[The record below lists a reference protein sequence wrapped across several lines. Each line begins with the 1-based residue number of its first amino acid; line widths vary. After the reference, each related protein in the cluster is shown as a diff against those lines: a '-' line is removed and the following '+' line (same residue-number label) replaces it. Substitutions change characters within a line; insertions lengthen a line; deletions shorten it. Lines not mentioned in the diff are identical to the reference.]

1 VSGPFSISILL
12 RERGRYIPAV
22 FAVCFSSLLLTMQIG
37 MLLGFLATTTRP
49 IDRVDA
55 DLWVASDEPLAVG
68 YSHPIPEAWAARLA
82 SHPGVERVAPYV
94 YGFTLWHKQDG
105 GLERCFLI
113 GCRLDEG
120 EVGSVRDMSPELRG
134 QLTRPGAI
142 TIYSPDKGRL
152 GMQEGV
158 NEVAEVGGQRV
169 QLAGVMYEG
178 GKQIGMMPGFYCSLR
193 TARRLLPSLGPDQTM
208 YLIARCK
215 NPADR
220 GLIARQLREQYPDM
234 AVMTNE
240 EFADL
245 TRNYWM
251 VKTNAG
257 VILMFIALL
266 GLIVGAV
273 ITAQTLYSATTSAK
287 REFAML
293 RALGVPHRPMAGM
306 VVAQSFWVA
315 VLGVA
320 LAYPICM
327 GLSHAALSQGIEA
340 KLPPWLMVTTGLFV
354 IGVAVAAGSAALRSL
369 RRAEPVLLLH

>member
-1 VSGPFSISILL
+1 VSGPFSIAILL

-22 FAVCFSSLLLTMQIG
+22 FAVCFSSLLLTMQLG

-55 DLWVASDEPLAVG
+55 DLWVASDEPLAIG
-68 YSHPIPEAWAARLA
+68 YSHPIPEAWAGRVA

-105 GLERCFLI
+105 GLEQCFLI
-113 GCRLDEG
+113 GSRLDEG
-120 EVGSVRDMSPELRG
+120 EVGSVRDMSPTLRG
-134 QLTRPGAI
+134 QLTRPGAV

-152 GMQEGV
+152 GLQEGV
-158 NEVAEVGGQRV
+158 SEVAEVAGQRV
-169 QLAGVMYEG
+169 RLAGVMYEG
-178 GKQIGMMPGFYCSLR
+178 GRQIGMMPGFYCSLR
-193 TARRLLPSLGPDQTM
+193 TARRLLPNLGPDQTM

-215 NPADR
+215 DPAAR
-220 GLIARQLREQYPDM
+220 GAIARELRERYPDM
-234 AVMTNE
+234 AVMTRE

-257 VILMFIALL
+257 VILMFIAAL
-266 GLIVGAV
+266 GLVVGAV
-273 ITAQTLYSATTSAK
+273 ITGQTLYSATVAAR

-315 VLGVA
+315 VLGVG
-320 LAYPICM
+320 LAYPICL
-327 GLSHAALSQGIEA
+327 GLSQAALSQGIEA
-340 KLPPWLMVTTGLFV
+340 KLPPWLLAATGAFV
-354 IGVAVAAGSAALRSL
+354 VAVAVAAGSAALRSL
-369 RRAEPVLLLH
+369 RGAEPELLLR